1 MADPTTS
8 ASAGDSV
15 PGQLE
20 EIRKRLDKGDRRFET
35 LETAVRENT
44 EITKDIRDAVV
55 AGRVATK
62 LIKWLG
68 AVALAVS
75 AIWALVHQVKAGHPP
90 IK

>member
-1 MADPTTS
+1 MGADT
-8 ASAGDSV
+8 DSI

-20 EIRKRLDKGDRRFET
+20 EIRSRLDKGDDRFAKIE
-35 LETAVRENT
+35 LAVKENT

-55 AGRVATK
+55 AGRVATR

-68 AVALAVS
+68 ALALAIS
-75 AIWALVHQVKAGHPP
+75 ALWALFHQVSNCGHPP